1 MSDEQGPGGFDLNAL
16 MGQVMEQARSVQGR
30 VSEAQDKVKTM
41 TAEGAA
47 GGGLVKVTA
56 SGDGKIK
63 AIRID
68 PTVLQDED
76 VEMLE
81 DLLVAG
87 CNDALRRA
95 AALVEQEMSGVASGL
110 NLGNLGGL
118 GDLFGGGGGG

>member
-56 SGDGKIK
+56 SGAGKIK